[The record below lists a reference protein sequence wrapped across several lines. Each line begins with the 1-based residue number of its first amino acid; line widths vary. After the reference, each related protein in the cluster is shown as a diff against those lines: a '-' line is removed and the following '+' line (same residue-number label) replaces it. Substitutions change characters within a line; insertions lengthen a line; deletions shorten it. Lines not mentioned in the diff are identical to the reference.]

1 MAVPTESFDI
11 FIDRLL
17 AVGCPG
23 GRFTHQVSEDEIT
36 KLCSAAG
43 AVFQAQ
49 PPLIEVEPPVVVCGD
64 IHGQYSDLMRI
75 FDKNELPPASN
86 YLFLGDYIDRGRQN
100 LETICLMFC
109 FKVKY
114 PFNFIMLRGNHEC
127 PAINRVY
134 GFYEECNRRYKSM
147 RLWQVFQDTF
157 NWMPLVGLI
166 GGRILCMHG
175 GISPQIQN
183 IDQLRQLHRPQ
194 DPPNPSIGIDLLWSD
209 PDMWVKGWQANTRG
223 VSYIFGQ
230 DCVIDMC
237 AKLDID
243 LIARAHQVVQ
253 DGYEFFANKKL
264 VTIFS
269 DRVQMEVKKV
279 LILLLVAV
287 LHPQLYLALP
297 TEVDWDEIGTPPY
310 FVHEENPSIIYFK
323 ARNLRNHPRMIGFR
337 WNTAVQTASY
347 VWKKNGYLFDPTA
360 IPDDRITQLDDE
372 GEWKINM
379 NL

>member
-1 MAVPTESFDI
+1 MAVPTESFDT

-49 PPLIEVEPPVVVCGD
+49 PSLIEVEPPVVVCGD

-114 PFNFIMLRGNHEC
+114 PLNFIMLRGNHEC

-147 RLWQVFQDTF
+147 RLWQVFQDAF

-269 DRVQMEVKKV
+269 GKRRSPLLWPVRQQRGDDVRDRGYGVHVRNLPSIAEPACTE
-279 LILLLVAV
+279 LSTFT
-287 LHPQLYLALP
+287 LHPC
-297 TEVDWDEIGTPPY
+297 TPSFCA
-310 FVHEENPSIIYFK
+310 FVHPPFLSHTHIHPPRSSNP
-323 ARNLRNHPRMIGFR
+323 LNHRHIGVPAPSLIQILMPSHSPG
-337 WNTAVQTASY
+337 NNQ
-347 VWKKNGYLFDPTA
+347 K
-360 IPDDRITQLDDE
+360 
-372 GEWKINM
+372 
-379 NL
+379 